1 MVGEKI
7 NIYGF
12 SHTVSAIEWATEG
25 NTFTNH
31 VYTTSKPKTRNETLN
46 GVADWKVQKRTFK
59 YEGFHIYEW
68 VGKSVTVTKDEL
80 IRLPNEGGYNN
91 VTPFTTAASII
102 LCTAS
107 GHETA
112 SSLNPNA
119 TLNADGSITY
129 TGTKTGADAYYY
141 RLTEGE
147 KKSDVICVSVYSYDV
162 ADNTY
167 VIDYGLSVELNGE
180 GHGLTLNDTLNLS
193 ANPYTTAS
201 SITGIQDAT
210 AAYGSFAWASPSL
223 KYTPSK
229 IINDTDSVRVNVRVI
244 ENGASSLTKFTG
256 VDMYE
261 TITVAPANVMYYED
275 DFPDI
280 TYVSQDG
287 NSWTVEKEAA
297 AGTEQSADQQSNY
310 GSDPNYSADIT
321 PSAIT
326 GDASNGTLHTLNVVT
341 TGEVM
346 SFDFRGTGFEILSR
360 TTKEPYAVINVLV
373 YNTSNLS
380 TPVAVK
386 PVITESKGG
395 DLYQIPVISITGL
408 PQGEYHVSVMASAK
422 PDARDRVFYVDGLRI
437 YEPLTVEDANTYY
450 NPEEAGATFT
460 EIKALICADKI
471 VYSEISENVDEM
483 TILNGGA
490 TGGDATVIENY
501 KGTKFVLIDDENG
514 DNSKYK
520 VFGPNNEIYLQGN
533 SSNNVIAFLL
543 TPDASVAEAARTVEI
558 GAHRKSN
565 SLTVDTGAINLV
577 YGSTAADII
586 NGDHSYA
593 VSSGTEQY
601 YTIDVSKLTPD
612 DKGRYLVMIGTNGPK
627 SATDL
632 VTLSLTNL
640 KISGYTLE
648 GIGIIQDA
656 EANTLQTNTVMMGL
670 MSLRTMVYEAANAPE
685 VQINAGLGI
694 TSASL
699 NAKSVVPCKQV
710 KLTVKATAGADEL
723 VVLDSEGNRV
733 EFTKCTSKE
742 SRGVVTFT
750 ATWEVTGSVGEVM
763 SYTVIVYDSDGAR
776 SVNTETVNVTVKK
789 GWSL

>member
-1 MVGEKI
+1 
-7 NIYGF
+7 
-12 SHTVSAIEWATEG
+12 
-25 NTFTNH
+25 
-31 VYTTSKPKTRNETLN
+31 
-46 GVADWKVQKRTFK
+46 
-59 YEGFHIYEW
+59 
-68 VGKSVTVTKDEL
+68 
-80 IRLPNEGGYNN
+80 
-91 VTPFTTAASII
+91 
-102 LCTAS
+102 
-107 GHETA
+107 
-112 SSLNPNA
+112 
-119 TLNADGSITY
+119 
-129 TGTKTGADAYYY
+129 
-141 RLTEGE
+141 
-147 KKSDVICVSVYSYDV
+147 
-162 ADNTY
+162 
-167 VIDYGLSVELNGE
+167 
-180 GHGLTLNDTLNLS
+180 
-193 ANPYTTAS
+193 
-201 SITGIQDAT
+201 
-210 AAYGSFAWASPSL
+210 
-223 KYTPSK
+223 
-229 IINDTDSVRVNVRVI
+229 
-244 ENGASSLTKFTG
+244 
-256 VDMYE
+256 
-261 TITVAPANVMYYED
+261 
-275 DFPDI
+275 
-280 TYVSQDG
+280 
-287 NSWTVEKEAA
+287 
-297 AGTEQSADQQSNY
+297 
-310 GSDPNYSADIT
+310 
-321 PSAIT
+321 
-326 GDASNGTLHTLNVVT
+326 
-341 TGEVM
+341 
-346 SFDFRGTGFEILSR
+346 GFEILSR

-408 PQGEYHVSVMASAK
+408 PQGEYHVSVVASASTDTK
-422 PDARDRVFYVDGLRI
+422 NRTFYVDGLRI

-699 NAKSVVPCKQV
+699 NAKSVVSGKQV
-710 KLTVKATAGADEL
+710 KLTVKATAGANEL